1 MTNITTL
8 RSGEHFV
15 FKNFEWVCL
24 DPNHPD
30 GGVLAIMAEPWA
42 KDVKFCPDEQYVDE
56 KGNWNKEH
64 VRLIDANALKKR
76 VIKVMFRDCPESG
89 EFYAVGTG
97 DIDIMPTIDPE
108 SLRPTAHWENEE
120 DFNGDPVVWFCSACK
135 ERFLLY
141 DGTPEENDYKYCPYC
156 GARMVNTNE

>member
-1 MTNITTL
+1 M
-8 RSGEHFV
+8 S
-15 FKNFEWVCL
+15 
-24 DPNHPD
+24 
-30 GGVLAIMAEPWA
+30 
-42 KDVKFCPDEQYVDE
+42 
-56 KGNWNKEH
+56 KEH

-89 EFYAVGTG
+89 EFNAVGTG

-135 ERFLLY
+135 ERFFLY

-156 GARMVNTNE
+156 GARMVNEDE